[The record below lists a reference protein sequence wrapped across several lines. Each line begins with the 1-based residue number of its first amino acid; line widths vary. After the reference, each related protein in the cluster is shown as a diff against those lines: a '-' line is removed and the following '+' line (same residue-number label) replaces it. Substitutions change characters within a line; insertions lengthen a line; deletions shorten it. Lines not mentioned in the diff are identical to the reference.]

1 MVWIDGS
8 IISTWKINSVKV
20 AIQWAKK
27 TGDYAVLSQA
37 DLCVLALTY
46 ALDQE
51 DKQLRNQT
59 ASSFLMNIAIQVIF
73 LIVENEWGC

>member
-1 MVWIDGS
+1 MVWIDGL
-8 IISTWKINSVKV
+8 ILSTWEINPVKV

-51 DKQLRNQT
+51 DKKLRDQT
-59 ASSFLMNIAIQVIF
+59 AGSSLMNVAIQVIF
-73 LIVENEWGC
+73 LIVENEWG